1 MTPEDKVKA
10 LELQIDA
17 LKAEVRGATDAHRE
31 AVASNDR
38 MIRERDDANRLNC
51 ALKDILRRVEWSQ
64 DGPMK
69 SYCPICESEKGK
81 GHDEGCDLG
90 HALYGAFPPTS
101 DKPKSECER
110 CCKHP
115 GEHLPCCLHST
126 AIEKRIDPPQNPPPC
141 ACDCECHALAAMF
154 DVRCQNPKCQG
165 KVCQK

>member
-1 MTPEDKVKA
+1 MESASMFKPHDPEHSQYVDSQGACLMCKSIYLGSEVNK
-10 LELQIDA
+10 LLLQIDGVKKIVDTYFKSRKPHA
-17 LKAEVRGATDAHRE
+17 DICGCWACE
-31 AVASNDR
+31 
-38 MIRERDDANRLNC
+38 IRKVL
-51 ALKDILRRVEWSQ
+51 L
-64 DGPMK
+64 
-69 SYCPICESEKGK
+69 PIE
-81 GHDEGCDLG
+81 
-90 HALYGAFPPTS
+90 
-101 DKPKSECER
+101 KPKSECER

>member
-10 LELQIDA
+10 LELQIDGVKKIVDTYFKSRKPHA
-17 LKAEVRGATDAHRE
+17 DICGCWACE
-31 AVASNDR
+31 
-38 MIRERDDANRLNC
+38 IRKVL
-51 ALKDILRRVEWSQ
+51 L
-64 DGPMK
+64 
-69 SYCPICESEKGK
+69 PIE
-81 GHDEGCDLG
+81 
-90 HALYGAFPPTS
+90 
-101 DKPKSECER
+101 KPKSECER